1 MLKTVTIRVSGK
13 VQGVWYRQGTR
24 EKARELGIT
33 GVVRNRPDGTVWITA
48 TGTDKQLED
57 LITWCHSGP
66 PKARVMQVETSPE
79 ILQEFES
86 FEILR

>member
-13 VQGVWYRQGTR
+13 VQGVWYRQSTR

-48 TGTDKQLED
+48 TGTDNQLED
-57 LITWCHSGP
+57 LITWCRSGP

-79 ILQEFES
+79 TLQEFES
-86 FEILR
+86 FEILH